1 MNPFRRIGAVL
12 APWLVSLALAGVAVA
27 QEPPSAAPE
36 GESAAESRAAAF
48 RSMEGPA
55 EESVPGGALMVAA
68 YAVIWLL
75 LFGYLVRLAQ
85 LQSRNAAELS
95 RIEGMVRRA
104 DTARS
109 EGA

>member
-1 MNPFRRIGAVL
+1 MGGIPVNPFRKVGAVL
-12 APWLVSLALAGVAVA
+12 APWFVSMLFAGVAVA
-27 QEPPSAAPE
+27 QEA
-36 GESAAESRAAAF
+36 ESAAESRAAAF
-48 RSMEGPA
+48 KSVQGPV

-85 LQSRNAAELS
+85 LQSRNAKELS

-104 DTARS
+104 DAARS
-109 EGA
+109 EGG